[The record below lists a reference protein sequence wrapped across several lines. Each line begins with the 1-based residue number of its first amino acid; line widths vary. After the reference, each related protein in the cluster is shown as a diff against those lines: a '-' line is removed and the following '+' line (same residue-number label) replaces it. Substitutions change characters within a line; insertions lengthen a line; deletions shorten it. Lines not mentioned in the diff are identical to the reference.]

1 MKAEETFP
9 VTYADIESAAR
20 TIKGVVARTPFEL
33 SSSFSRL
40 FGGQVYLKL
49 ENLQR
54 TGSFKMRG
62 SYNKISKLTS
72 EQKGHGVITASAG
85 NHAQGVALSAT
96 LNRIRSVVVM
106 PQHASL
112 AKVAATK
119 NYGAEVM
126 LHGQIFDD
134 ALAKALEVQKK
145 RKMTFIHGYN
155 DPLVI
160 AGQGTTGIEMCEVKE
175 MDYIICPIGGG
186 GLISGIAVAVKHL
199 CPKTKIIGVQAAAM
213 PSFAESVKA
222 GRIVKADAGET
233 IADGIAIKQPGEIA
247 FRIARSL
254 VDSVYT
260 VTEDEITEAMFLLL
274 ERSKQLVEGAGAAP
288 LALLLSGRLKVDGK
302 KVGLVV
308 SGGNVDLN
316 LVRKMIMRGLVM
328 HRRIAMVQL
337 DLPDSPGA
345 MKDALTL
352 IAEAGAT
359 VLSLQDN
366 PLLSEGSL
374 NRFHPSVLIEVEDG
388 QHLDKLV
395 ESFKGKG
402 LNIRAVPI

>member
-9 VTYADIESAAR
+9 VTYSDVEEAAR
-20 TIKGVVARTPFEL
+20 TIKGVVARTPFEH
-33 SSSFSRL
+33 SSSFSRM
-40 FGGQVYLKL
+40 FVGNVFLKL

-62 SYNKISKLTS
+62 SCNRISNLTA
-72 EQKGHGVITASAG
+72 EQKSHGVITASAG

-96 LNRIRSVVVM
+96 LNRIKSVVVM
-106 PQHASL
+106 PQYASL

-119 NYGAEVM
+119 NYGAEVV
-126 LHGQIFDD
+126 LHGQLFDD
-134 ALAKALEVQKK
+134 ALARALEVQKE
-145 RKMTFIHGYN
+145 RSMTFIHGYN

-160 AGQGTTGIEMCEVKE
+160 AGQGTIGIEICEDQDL
-175 MDYIICPIGGG
+175 DYLICPVGGG
-186 GLISGIAVAVKHL
+186 GLISGITVAMKKL
-199 CPKTKIIGVQAAAM
+199 CPRTRIIGVQAAAM
-213 PSFAESVKA
+213 PSFAESVRK
-222 GRIVKADAGET
+222 GHIVRAAAGET

-247 FRIARSL
+247 FKIVKSM
-254 VDSVYT
+254 VEDVYT

-288 LALLLSGRLKVDGK
+288 LALLLSGKLNIKDKR
-302 KVGLVV
+302 VGLVI

-316 LVRKMIMRGLVM
+316 LVRKMIMRGLIM
-328 HRRIAMVQL
+328 QRRIAMVQL
-337 DLPDSPGA
+337 DLPDRPGA

-352 IAEAGAT
+352 IAEGGAT

-374 NRFHPSVLIEVEDG
+374 NRFHPSVLIEVEDS
-388 QHLDKLV
+388 QHLDKLI
-395 ESFKGKG
+395 ESFRGMG
-402 LNIRAVPI
+402 LNLRVVTG